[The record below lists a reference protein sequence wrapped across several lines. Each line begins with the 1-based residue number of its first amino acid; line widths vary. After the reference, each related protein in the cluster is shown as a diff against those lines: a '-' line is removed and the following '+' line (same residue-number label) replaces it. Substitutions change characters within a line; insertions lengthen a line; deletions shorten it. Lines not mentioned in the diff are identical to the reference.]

1 MKRQNA
7 DTMPETASVQTANAG
22 KTGTGNASTAIEPP
36 SGTPERGTDE
46 SATSGGFPT
55 AGANLSMTS
64 LRYIVAVDTHR
75 NFVRAAEAC
84 GVTQPTLS
92 AGIRSLES
100 ALDVAV
106 FDRGAHP
113 VRPTALGERIIAQAR
128 KTLHN
133 ASLIEELVA
142 VEKGDE
148 SGKATIGIIPTI
160 APYILPGLFRTIHS
174 AHPSVHPE
182 VSEMRTKFIIER
194 LLAAELDM
202 AILATPLGQK
212 GLLEIPLYYE
222 KFVAYIAP
230 SDELYSMSEIPAD
243 RLASDR
249 LWILEEGHC
258 LRSQVFN
265 FCHSRRNMSPEYQAG
280 SIDNLIRIVDTNGG
294 YTVIPELHTAFLS
307 EEQHRNLRPIVRRDN
322 GAPAADFPSTAQ
334 SSANGGATASQTP
347 VHISASPGCPACVPV
362 REVSLV
368 IREDFVRERLLN
380 VIAGCIKQ
388 IVPEEMLDSRLKR
401 FAIRL

>member
-1 MKRQNA
+1 MKKQ
-7 DTMPETASVQTANAG
+7 DTSAERVAPPVQTD
-22 KTGTGNASTAIEPP
+22 
-36 SGTPERGTDE
+36 TPEL
-46 SATSGGFPT
+46 ATS
-55 AGANLSMTS
+55 ANLSMTA
-64 LRYIVAVDTHR
+64 LRYIVAVDTYR

-113 VRPTALGERIIAQAR
+113 VRPTALGEKIIAQAR
-128 KTLHN
+128 KTLYN

-160 APYILPGLFRTIHS
+160 APYILPGLFRAIHS
-174 AHPSVHPE
+174 GHPSVHLE
-182 VSEMRTKFIIER
+182 VSEMRTKFIVER

-212 GLLEIPLYYE
+212 DLLEIPLYYE
-222 KFVAYIAP
+222 KFVAYISP
-230 SDELYSMSEIPAD
+230 SDELYALSEIPAD

-265 FCHSRRNMSPEYQAG
+265 FCHSHSRSHNRPEYQAG
-280 SIDNLIRIVDTNGG
+280 SIDTLVRIVDANGG
-294 YTVIPELHTAFLS
+294 YTVIPELHTAFLT
-307 EEQHRNLRPIVRRDN
+307 EEQRRNLRPIVRRNN
-322 GAPAADFPSTAQ
+322 GTPDTSFPFTGTQ
-334 SSANGGATASQTP
+334 PSANSEDNAAQTQIQP
-347 VHISASPGCPACVPV
+347 SAVPGCPTCVPV

-380 VIAGCIKQ
+380 IIAGCIKQ

-401 FAIRL
+401 FAIKL

>member
-1 MKRQNA
+1 MKKQNQA
-7 DTMPETASVQTANAG
+7 LPNE
-22 KTGTGNASTAIEPP
+22 
-36 SGTPERGTDE
+36 
-46 SATSGGFPT
+46 TSGPAT
-55 AGANLSMTS
+55 AGSNMSMTS
-64 LRYIVAVDTHR
+64 LRYITAVDTYR

-100 ALDVAV
+100 ALDVAI

-113 VRPTALGERIIAQAR
+113 VRPTAIGERIIAQAR

-133 ASLIEELVA
+133 ASQIEELVA
-142 VEKGDE
+142 MEKGDE
-148 SGKATIGIIPTI
+148 SGKATLGIIPTI

-174 AHPSVHPE
+174 SHPSVRLE
-182 VSEMRTKFIIER
+182 VSEMRTKFIVEK
-194 LLAAELDM
+194 LLSAELDM
-202 AILATPLGQK
+202 AILATPLEQK
-212 GLLEIPLYYE
+212 DLLEIPLYYE
-222 KFVAYIAP
+222 KFIAYISP
-230 SDELYSMSEIPAD
+230 SDELYSMDEIPAG

-249 LWILEEGHC
+249 LWILQEGHC
-258 LRSQVFN
+258 LRSQIFN
-265 FCHSRRNMSPEYQAG
+265 FCHSGRHTRSEYQAG
-280 SIDNLIRIVDTNGG
+280 SIDTLVRIVDANGG

-307 EEQHRNLRPIVRRDN
+307 GEQRRNLRPIIRKDN
-322 GAPAADFPSTAQ
+322 ETPAGDFPFSGTQSPANREGTATNAP
-334 SSANGGATASQTP
+334 SRPSDL
-347 VHISASPGCPACVPV
+347 PGCPTCIPI

>member
-1 MKRQNA
+1 MRHTMKKQ
-7 DTMPETASVQTANAG
+7 DTTGNRETNRAQTATTELTAP
-22 KTGTGNASTAIEPP
+22 KLAAS
-36 SGTPERGTDE
+36 
-46 SATSGGFPT
+46 
-55 AGANLSMTS
+55 ANISMTS
-64 LRYIVAVDTHR
+64 LRYIVAVDTYR

-100 ALDVAV
+100 ALDVTV

-174 AHPSVHPE
+174 GHPTVHLE
-182 VSEMRTKFIIER
+182 VSEMRTKFIIEK

-212 GLLEIPLYYE
+212 DLLEIPLYYE
-222 KFVAYIAP
+222 KFVAYISP
-230 SDELYSMSEIPAD
+230 SDELYNLNEIPAD
-243 RLASDR
+243 RLSSDR

-265 FCHSRRNMSPEYQAG
+265 FCHSRRHNRPEYQAG
-280 SIDNLIRIVDTNGG
+280 SIDTLVRIVDANGG
-294 YTVIPELHTAFLS
+294 YTVIPEMHTAFLT

-322 GAPAADFPSTAQ
+322 GAPAS
-334 SSANGGATASQTP
+334 
-347 VHISASPGCPACVPV
+347 GCPTCVPV

-380 VIAGCIKQ
+380 VIAGCIRQ
-388 IVPEEMLDSRLKR
+388 TVPEEMLDSRLKR